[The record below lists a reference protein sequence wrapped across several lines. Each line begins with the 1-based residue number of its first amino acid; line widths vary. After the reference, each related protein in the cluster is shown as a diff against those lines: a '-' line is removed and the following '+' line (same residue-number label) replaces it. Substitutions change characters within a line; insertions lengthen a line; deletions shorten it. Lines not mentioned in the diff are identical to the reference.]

1 MKTKPLTDKEIQEQI
16 KALEEANRNT
26 MWLSR
31 GRGHGWGDTSLE
43 KRRDKIQYLQSILF
57 VRRIEKTKPTPK
69 EKKQGLT
76 RVWNAKTKQWV
87 YTSKEESREISR
99 EI

>member
-69 EKKQGLT
+69 EKKT
-76 RVWNAKTKQWV
+76 RLDPCMERKDKTMGVHIERRKP
-87 YTSKEESREISR
+87 
-99 EI
+99 